1 MLCMIVF
8 ANGCCENKS
17 SKNKGR
23 IKINPDDLIMGSE
36 VENEQDIEID
46 KTRKKSSRK
55 KTVIAVY
62 EDDLMLKKDEEEEK
76 SSKDVDYD
84 KLRKK
89 ANVAEA
95 GSLVGYDGKKIKKDL
110 NKIIDEKEKEAKQY
124 KDLGL

>member
-1 MLCMIVF
+1 MSVF

-36 VENEQDIEID
+36 VENEQDIG
-46 KTRKKSSRK
+46 KSTKKSSRK

-62 EDDLMLKKDEEEEK
+62 EDDFMLKKDEEEK
-76 SSKDVDYD
+76 SDKDVNYD

-95 GSLVGYDGKKIKKDL
+95 ASMVGYDGKKIKKDL

-124 KDLGL
+124 KDFGL